1 MVDTPGFGDSDSEEE
16 MLIEEMMDFLSNT
29 IDHADTI
36 LLLLD
41 GRMTRFKKGLQTMLK
56 RMTIIFGKD
65 WWDHVVIGASYWSFD
80 EASTKVREL
89 TTKDEMWFKTQI
101 TSQLCDKLHVCKDF
115 NFVFVDSQSQLARN
129 KGDPQQQLRFQ
140 QETDKLWNITKTRAE
155 SFSFKTIDDILEENS
170 NLKDTNFRQK
180 REIAQLSDVI
190 QNSLLPIGSI
200 IAWVSKPSDRTDP
213 RLTESLPRGWVRCS
227 GILITEGKWK
237 GQYTPDINNAKKFL
251 RGGPDTSEREMEDW
265 AMVDHHHTAYAHPHS
280 HSYNDEYVNAKNK
293 KKNKNKILANGHHT
307 KTEGTRETSKTTGEA
322 GATVTVQ
329 GVDNLASKNLDNESR
344 PTNMKVIYIMRVF

>member
-1 MVDTPGFGDSDSEEE
+1 MW
-16 MLIEEMMDFLSNT
+16 N
-29 IDHADTI
+29 
-36 LLLLD
+36 
-41 GRMTRFKKGLQTMLK
+41 
-56 RMTIIFGKD
+56 
-65 WWDHVVIGASYWSFD
+65 
-80 EASTKVREL
+80 L
-89 TTKDEMWFKTQI
+89 TT
-101 TSQLCDKLHVCKDF
+101 
-115 NFVFVDSQSQLARN
+115 
-129 KGDPQQQLRFQ
+129 
-140 QETDKLWNITKTRAE
+140 TRAE

-293 KKNKNKILANGHHT
+293 NKNKNKILANGHHT

-322 GATVTVQ
+322 GATVSVQ